1 MESNVVG
8 LIGLGRMGSAILG
21 RLKLSREVLIYDL
34 DAELVESLLEDG
46 VRGTSSLEDFK
57 GCRQIVLCLPS
68 AAASSAVLRGVDAVV
83 DGARIYETST
93 VPPEHVRSL
102 SAGMS
107 GGNVLFDAAI
117 LAGVEAMTLGQAKLL
132 VGNARNLTDDDR
144 DVLSQF
150 SSTFTRFDEL
160 GGGMAAKIINNA
172 IAHANMAVLLEARAM
187 AEAHGISDDELFAIL
202 DEEDSGVYRP
212 YEFRLKERVAQRQ
225 FQGGMSVSMALKD
238 SLHAIEVATGVGVPL
253 FSIAAAH
260 QVYQLAVSAGLGD
273 LDYSSI
279 NLLWSSSHHD
289 SGV

>member
-1 MESNVVG
+1 
-8 LIGLGRMGSAILG
+8 
-21 RLKLSREVLIYDL
+21 
-34 DAELVESLLEDG
+34 
-46 VRGTSSLEDFK
+46 
-57 GCRQIVLCLPS
+57 
-68 AAASSAVLRGVDAVV
+68 
-83 DGARIYETST
+83 
-93 VPPEHVRSL
+93 
-102 SAGMS
+102 
-107 GGNVLFDAAI
+107 
-117 LAGVEAMTLGQAKLL
+117 
-132 VGNARNLTDDDR
+132 
-144 DVLSQF
+144 
-150 SSTFTRFDEL
+150 
-160 GGGMAAKIINNA
+160 
-172 IAHANMAVLLEARAM
+172 M